1 MRTAIKTDPVERFL
15 RSLIDYMTPESAR
28 QMLKMKPDP
37 KVVARVERL
46 GDKCSDGTLTENEKD
61 EYEQYVRYGT
71 LLDIIHAK
79 ARLVL
84 KNSRSAT

>member
-1 MRTAIKTDPVERFL
+1 
-15 RSLIDYMTPESAR
+15 MTPESAR
-28 QMLKMKPDP
+28 QMLKLKPDP
-37 KVVARVERL
+37 KIVARVERL
-46 GDKCSDGTLTENEKD
+46 GNKCSDGTLTEREQQ

-84 KNSRSAT
+84 KNPRSAK